1 MAACPVLGFVV
12 QLEPAPG
19 ADIEALWTTFEAL
32 LASRGLQSVEAG
44 GDEGNDD
51 GGGVRPPLEYLVSSE
66 GGQATELD
74 RAALQTWLGARGEL
88 STYGVGPLVD
98 LERDADA

>member
-19 ADIEALWTTFEAL
+19 ADLDALWTIFEAL
-32 LASRGLQSVEAG
+32 LASRGLQCVEG
-44 GDEGNDD
+44 GDEP
-51 GGGVRPPLEYLVSSE
+51 PPLEYLVSSE

-74 RAALQTWLGARGEL
+74 REALQTWLGARGEL